1 MKDDGKAIEIRKK
14 LNQTR
19 VKLKIV
25 QNKIKKYGALGKIP
39 MGACMRVYREE
50 SSSSSDSSSSSS
62 DAIGSDASLSS
73 FGDSEKFEKKKN
85 ALLKKKKKSILA
97 AGLVY
102 QPKFAKVV
110 KDSSKN
116 ITNSLNVG

>member
-1 MKDDGKAIEIRKK
+1 MKKDDGKGIEIRKK

-50 SSSSSDSSSSSS
+50 SDSSSDSSSSS
-62 DAIGSDASLSS
+62 IGSDASLSS

-116 ITNSLNVG
+116 ITKSLNVG